1 MISRASAGLP
11 GLFLCLFSF
20 INSHLLLKKI
30 KVYGY

>member
-1 MISRASAGLP
+1 MISRASAELS

-20 INSHLLLKKI
+20 TNSHLLLKKN